1 MRFIPRPLAVAALAL
16 ALGAC
21 APAAVRPAAAPVTDA
36 ESLVRAMHDRYAGRW
51 YRTLTFT
58 QTTSRRLP
66 NDSVSSETW
75 LEWASIPGSLR
86 IQMGAASEGRGALFT
101 NDSTYSI
108 QHGAVVRRVGSRN
121 PLMLLGFDIYA
132 QSPERS
138 LAMLREEGFP
148 LAPVR
153 VDSWQGRPAYVLGGA
168 PGDLHSKQLWFDQE
182 RLLFVRMIEPD
193 PRDGTKTV
201 ETRFNR
207 YEPAGKGWIA
217 TEVEVVRE
225 GRRMFW
231 EEYTN
236 VRVDVPLNPV
246 LFQPERWSE
255 AAGR

>member
-1 MRFIPRPLAVAALAL
+1 MRSVPRPVAVAALTL

-21 APAAVRPAAAPVTDA
+21 TPATTRPASPPIRDA

-58 QTTSRRLP
+58 QKTSRRLP

-75 LEWASIPGSLR
+75 VEWASIPGSLR
-86 IQMGAASEGRGALFT
+86 IQMGPASEGRGALFT

-121 PLMLLGFDIYA
+121 PLMLLGFDVYA
-132 QSPERS
+132 QPPERS

-148 LAPVR
+148 LTPFR
-153 VDSWQGRPAYVLGGA
+153 TDTWEGRPVYVLGGA

-182 RLLFVRMIEPD
+182 RLLFLRMIEPD
-193 PRDGTKTV
+193 PRDTTRTT

-207 YEPAGKGWIA
+207 YQRAGGGWIA
-217 TEVEVVRE
+217 TEVEVLRD
-225 GRRMFW
+225 GRRSFW
-231 EEYTN
+231 EEYSD

-246 LFQPERWSE
+246 LFQPDRWSE